1 VDQHDDRAVP
11 SEAASAPN
19 EHRVA
24 VMRRFIAPRCSRGR
38 PYRAVAAAILVGLL
52 AAACGP
58 IDYAETLRYE
68 GQDYRT
74 KCRAV
79 REDFLGGPI
88 DIETT
93 ILEIDAAQTIRTVPT
108 ETAIAVRMNQVCK
121 DVASGTWLLAPARD
135 LTAQEV
141 SSLAKALGPV
151 DVLED

>member
-1 VDQHDDRAVP
+1 
-11 SEAASAPN
+11 
-19 EHRVA
+19 
-24 VMRRFIAPRCSRGR
+24 MRRFIAPVAVAGR
-38 PYRAVAAAILVGLL
+38 PYRAVAAAVLVGLL
-52 AAACGP
+52 PAACGP

-93 ILEIDAAQTIRTVPT
+93 IRAIDAARTIRTVPT
-108 ETAIAVRMNQVCK
+108 ETAIAVLMNQVCK
-121 DVASGTWLLAPARD
+121 DVVAGTWLLAPARD

-151 DVLED
+151 EVLED

>member
-1 VDQHDDRAVP
+1 
-11 SEAASAPN
+11 
-19 EHRVA
+19 
-24 VMRRFIAPRCSRGR
+24 MRRLMAPVVVAGR
-38 PYRAVAAAILVGLL
+38 PYRAVTVAILVGLL

-74 KCRAV
+74 KCYGV
-79 REDFLGGPI
+79 REGLLGGPI

-93 ILEIDAAQTIRTVPT
+93 ILAIDAARTIRTVPT
-108 ETAIAVRMNQVCK
+108 ETAIAVRMNQLCK
-121 DVASGTWLLAPARD
+121 DVVAGTWLLAPARD
-135 LTAQEV
+135 LTAQAV

>member
-1 VDQHDDRAVP
+1 MDQHDDRAVP

-19 EHRVA
+19 GRVA
-24 VMRRFIAPRCSRGR
+24 VMRQFIAPGVVAGR
-38 PYRAVAAAILVGLL
+38 PYRAVAAAVLVRLL

-58 IDYAETLRYE
+58 IDYAETLRYK

-74 KCRAV
+74 KCRAI
-79 REDFLGGPI
+79 REDLLRAPI

-93 ILEIDAAQTIRTVPT
+93 ILAIDAARMIRAVPT
-108 ETAIAVRMNQVCK
+108 ETAIAVRMNQVSK
-121 DVASGTWLLAPARD
+121 DVVAGTWLLAPARD

>member
-1 VDQHDDRAVP
+1 MIEPSHRRARRRP
-11 SEAASAPN
+11 TGIES
-19 EHRVA
+19 RW
-24 VMRRFIAPRCSRGR
+24 MRRFIAPFVVAGR

-58 IDYAETLRYE
+58 IDFAETLRYE

-79 REDFLGGPI
+79 REDFLSGPI
-88 DIETT
+88 DTETT
-93 ILEIDAAQTIRTVPT
+93 ILEIDAARTIRTVPT
-108 ETAIAVRMNQVCK
+108 KTAIAVRMNQVCK
-121 DVASGTWLLAPARD
+121 DVVAGTWLLAPARD

-141 SSLAKALGPV
+141 SSLAKALRPV